1 MKAHWRCGVLANKE
15 GGSRMRLHRK
25 FHSLAA
31 GALVISTWA
40 AAATAQVAQ
49 PASPTQSNS
58 AGSAQAGSQSRDQ
71 LEEVVVTGIR
81 ASLDQALDTKR
92 EAVGFVDAINA
103 EDVGKLPDQNVA
115 EALQR
120 MTGVSIQRS
129 RGEGDFVSIRG
140 LGPNFVRGTINSR
153 SVVSSTE
160 SRDATRSGGFESS
173 TGRETNFDLLPAEMI
188 ASIEVTKSPSASQV
202 EGAIGGGVDIKTQH
216 PLALGTTA
224 VASARGTYRDFNK
237 KFDPSASGL
246 ASWTDESKTFGVLGA
261 IAYSQRTI
269 REDDPD
275 SFGYTTSDRVVD
287 TDGNGT
293 GDRTGLSFPFSFN
306 PQSFTEKRKRLT
318 LQGSVQWQL
327 PDESRLVIDALYS
340 KRDLTSRAFVSFL
353 GTCCGFQGASA
364 DVRNP
369 DGSIRVPGIQI
380 AAGTAV
386 AFPVKSQIS
395 DNSDDQT
402 VNDRLYTIGANYYK
416 ALGDWD
422 LGVDL
427 AYSRSRGE
435 LNFNRVSLLTLDVV
449 PFRVTESHDQLQ
461 LTMQPGGPDLTNPAN
476 YRTNNVDVVDRFNRD
491 HEFDADLGV
500 TRKLPDNGFIGA
512 MRLGGHYSERNVDR
526 EDHTNFNVNTDQLNA
541 ALLPASG
548 FRHFDGNFAN
558 GTSSYP
564 MGSLLFGDW
573 AAQTALLKSK
583 NPNASFAAPYAPLQ
597 SFRINEKTTA
607 GYLQADIDSLLAGI
621 AIKGNVGVRFV
632 HTRSAAT
639 GFFQPFRIDNDPD
652 NDNLGTIITLDP
664 NILTT
669 EFDNSYNN
677 VLPMLNLRA
686 QLLHDLYL
694 RFAAGRSL
702 TRPTF
707 LQLSPGLSGI
717 NPTQR
722 FANSGN
728 PDLKAYQ
735 SNNYDLGL
743 EWYFGKG
750 NAIYASVFRKD
761 IDNFIGTVTHLN
773 VDAFGV
779 NFRSVSKPENQGN
792 AHITGE
798 EIGIQQT
805 FALGVGYILNA
816 TFIDSNAHFTEG
828 SNAGKNIPF
837 EGVSRTSYNATLFY
851 ETGGFSTR
859 LSYSG
864 RSSYVLLSSDVF
876 ANRLITAPYGQ
887 LDGSI
892 SYTFDHR
899 WTIFANGINL
909 GGAADRIY
917 SDTTLQ
923 PLSWSYVGR
932 RYEIGVKARL

>member
-1 MKAHWRCGVLANKE
+1 
-15 GGSRMRLHRK
+15 MRLHRK
-25 FHSLAA
+25 FHSLAS

-40 AAATAQVAQ
+40 ASATAQVAQ
-49 PASPTQSNS
+49 PPQASPTQASS
-58 AGSAQAGSQSRDQ
+58 QVGSPSRDQ
-71 LEEVVVTGIR
+71 LEEIVVTGIR
-81 ASLDQALDTKR
+81 ASLDRALDTKR
-92 EAVGFVDAINA
+92 EAAGFVDAINA
-103 EDVGKLPDQNVA
+103 EDVGKLPDENVA

-120 MTGVSIQRS
+120 VTGVAIQRS

-140 LGPNFVRGTINSR
+140 LGPNFVRGTINNR
-153 SVVSSTE
+153 SLVSSTE

-188 ASIEVTKSPSASQV
+188 ASIEVIKSPSASQV
-202 EGAIGGGVDIKTQH
+202 EGGIGGVVDIKTQH

-246 ASWTDESKTFGVLGA
+246 ASWTDASKTFGVLGA

-275 SFGYTTSDRVVD
+275 SFGYSISDRTVD

-318 LQGSVQWQL
+318 LQGGVQWEL
-327 PDESRLVIDALYS
+327 PDESKLTIDALYS
-340 KRDLTSRAFVSFL
+340 KRDLSSRAFVSFL
-353 GTCCGFQGASA
+353 GTCCGFQGAFA

-380 AAGTAV
+380 AGNTAV
-386 AFPVKSQIS
+386 GYPVKSQIS

-402 VNDRLYTIGANYYK
+402 VNDRLYSIGAHYDK
-416 ALGDWD
+416 MLDDWD
-422 LGVDL
+422 LALDL

-435 LNFNRVSLLTLDVV
+435 LDFHRVSLLTLNVV
-449 PFRVTESHDQLQ
+449 PFMLSESHDQLQ
-461 LTMQPGGPDLTNPAN
+461 LTVQPGGPDLTSPAN
-476 YRTNNVDVVDRFNRD
+476 YRTNNVDIVDRFNRD
-491 HEFDADLGV
+491 HEFDTDLGV
-500 TRKLPDNGFIGA
+500 KRKLPDNGFIGA
-512 MRLGGHYSERNVDR
+512 IRLGGHYTERNVDR
-526 EDHTNFNVNTDQLNA
+526 EDHTNFNVNKDQVSA

-548 FRHFDGNFAN
+548 FRHFDGDFAN

-564 MGSLLFGDW
+564 LGSLLFGDW
-573 AAQTALLKSK
+573 AAQTALLKSQ
-583 NPNASFAAPYAPLQ
+583 NPNASFASPYSPLQ

-607 GYLQADIDSLLAGI
+607 GYLQGDIESLLAGV
-621 AIKGNVGVRFV
+621 AITGNVGVRFV
-632 HTRSAAT
+632 HTTTAAT
-639 GFFQPFRIDNDPD
+639 GFFQPFRIDNDP
-652 NDNLGTIITLDP
+652 NNNNLGTIVTLDP
-664 NILTT
+664 TVLTT

-694 RFAAGRSL
+694 RFAAGRSV

-707 LQLSPGLSGI
+707 LQMSPGLSGI

-728 PDLKAYQ
+728 PELKAYQ

-743 EWYFGKG
+743 EWYFGRG
-750 NAIYASVFRKD
+750 NALYASVFRKD
-761 IDNFIGTVTHLN
+761 IDNFIGIVTNLN

-779 NFRSVSKPENQGN
+779 NFRSLSQPENQGN

-798 EIGIQQT
+798 EIGVQQT
-805 FALGVGYILNA
+805 FDFGVGYILNA
-816 TFIDSNAHFTEG
+816 TFIDSNAHFTQG
-828 SNAGKNIPF
+828 SNAGRTIPF

-851 ETGGFSTR
+851 EKGGFSTR
-859 LSYSG
+859 LAYSG

-876 ANRLITAPYGQ
+876 ANRLIAAPYGQ

-892 SYTFDHR
+892 SYTFDQR
-899 WTIFANGINL
+899 WTVFANGINL

-932 RYEIGVKARL
+932 RYEIGVKAKF